1 MRTWDK
7 SKPPTGPFALNRDA
21 PQAENL
27 VAWYPL
33 GGAGKL
39 WVPDYAGPNH
49 LTLGTDPGLTVGQA
63 GAPVLPLVAASSQ
76 YLEGVIAGASTLPLT
91 LAGWCKTTS
100 TGSLGVPICVGTN
113 GGNARLQIQK
123 DTSTRQIGAA
133 IVNSAGSG
141 NTISFTT
148 SSSYTDNVDFH
159 AAAVY
164 TSSTSRQA
172 FLNGIGSSVDTMS
185 ITASGMDRVLLGGR
199 RNSSSVGAFWG
210 GHLGEWGVWAQA
222 DDATMIAL
230 RADPGS
236 RFELWYP
243 LRSKRWISLASG
255 GNYTAAIAES
265 TAFADSASSQA
276 ALGAAASEAALL
288 SSAQDAV
295 VGRFATTAEA
305 MALVDTANRSFGATG
320 VAIEAVALDAT
331 HVAAYAAT
339 AVVSESMSLG
349 DSKACGYA
357 AIATTTESMALADTG
372 NGALAGGAFSAGIS
386 EAVTLSHTKAEL
398 YGATATASDG
408 VSLADIGSNVAA
420 LGSTASDALTLDAI
434 ASSGGAFGAASVA
447 ALDLADA
454 RAAAMSAVSSAT
466 DAMALTDARVSQLA
480 LSAALI
486 TQILL
491 AEIAAATNS
500 GGGEVTVIAGSIT
513 RPARDQESTR
523 TTRNEQSDRTRRV
536 QSGSRPARIG

>member
-1 MRTWDK
+1 MGRLRTPWTSQPKFLTGLSSEFARPTFAFNAATGLVDIVANAAITK
-7 SKPPTGPFALNRDA
+7 SNVTTKPSIAGVGLQTTATGTNDGIYTLSSLAADTTPFSVLIVVKIGAVSGNVGLFQWAGSTGATGSPHALIKNTTG
-21 PQAENL
+21 NL
-27 VAWYPL
+27 QIYGSAVGYVATQTGVLTAGSVQSIVLTFDGTTAYLCRNGQVTSASGPWI
-33 GGAGKL
+33 GAGAVKTHA
-39 WVPDYAGPNH
+39 WFDNGFNTVDTGNAVYAGAIWSGKA
-49 LTLGTDPGLTVGQA
+49 L
-63 GAPVLPLVAASSQ
+63 PVAKALALSRNPWQLFQPLARNV
-76 YLEGVIAGASTLPLT
+76 YF
-91 LAGWCKTTS
+91 
-100 TGSLGVPICVGTN
+100 GVPAAGGT
-113 GGNARLQIQK
+113 
-123 DTSTRQIGAA
+123 
-133 IVNSAGSG
+133 
-141 NTISFTT
+141 
-148 SSSYTDNVDFH
+148 YT
-159 AAAVY
+159 A
-164 TSSTSRQA
+164 
-172 FLNGIGSSVDTMS
+172 S
-185 ITASGMDRVLLGGR
+185 IT
-199 RNSSSVGAFWG
+199 
-210 GHLGEWGVWAQA
+210 
-222 DDATMIAL
+222 DAIAL
-230 RADPGS
+230 
-236 RFELWYP
+236 
-243 LRSKRWISLASG
+243 
-255 GNYTAAIAES
+255 AE
-265 TAFADSASSQA
+265 SASSQA
-276 ALGAAASEAALL
+276 ALSASATESATL
-288 SSAQDAV
+288 SHSQDAV
-295 VGRFATTAEA
+295 IGRFSTIAEA
-305 MALVDTANRSFGATG
+305 MALVDTANRSFGSTG
-320 VAIEAVALDAT
+320 VASEAVAFDAT

-349 DSKACGYA
+349 DSKTCGYA

-386 EAVTLSHTKAEL
+386 EAVTLSHTQAEL

-523 TTRNEQSDRTRRV
+523 TTRNQQSDRTRRV
-536 QSGSRPARIG
+536 QSGTRPARIG